1 MTKIIYWS
9 NCVRMKPYN
18 IHTHIHVHRYSMSV
32 SHAVCCSYRE
42 WGSPLIG
49 NTHELRLEL
58 VAAVFVPLH
67 TCVRVCAHFL
77 NVCEPKNNNL
87 KKSKRVKKLLFLFLP
102 FLLLLLL
109 LFVSLCLGDFHSITS
124 FFLCELDSFYFLLF
138 SFALPCC
145 YFRAFAT
152 YVRSLSVWQRLM
164 RLRAR
169 TFLSILLLFLLL
181 PFDFAARRI

>member
-1 MTKIIYWS
+1 MRVSS
-9 NCVRMKPYN
+9 NRKYPR
-18 IHTHIHVHRYSMSV
+18 TTTRT
-32 SHAVCCSYRE
+32 CCSCIC
-42 WGSPLIG
+42 S
-49 NTHELRLEL
+49 
-58 VAAVFVPLH
+58 VAHMRA
-67 TCVRVCAHFL
+67 CVCAHFL

-169 TFLSILLLFLLL
+169 TFLSILLLLLLLL